1 MPTTTG
7 GSRTCTLFYSWQS
20 DIEPD
25 SHGRNLIR
33 AALRNA
39 ATTVE
44 AKSPGLRL
52 TIDEAT
58 RGEPGSPDIPSTIFD
73 KIRSS
78 DIFIADVSIINS
90 RTTTDRKTPNP
101 NVMVELGYAAGLL
114 GWRRI
119 VMIANQELGK
129 TDSLPFDI
137 RQKRITT
144 FRCPLPSGDAI
155 KDKNSVPNALG
166 SLSRHLAD
174 AIEEI
179 INLSPERP
187 VVVATDPQVIKRAR
201 DLKTLQELLQHLSP
215 DVFDNLFEDAPHRID
230 LLVFRFWKGFNALWK
245 ASSTHLYDETARN
258 LMRQVHQHWGDIM
271 SHEDYYRHGIVDPY
285 VRHEIWDRFPSS
297 VSAEDRKKALGEVRA
312 LKKAHAELINYLRS
326 NYIELDLESLRK
338 TAWVRYQEF
347 EQEFEQEVQR
357 SFLKDQDQS

>member
-1 MPTTTG
+1 MSTTADE
-7 GSRTCTLFYSWQS
+7 SRTCTLFYSWQS
-20 DIEPD
+20 DIRPD

-44 AKSPGLRL
+44 AKFPGLRL

-73 KIRSS
+73 KIGSA

-90 RTTTDRKTPNP
+90 STSADRKTPNP
-101 NVMVELGYAAGLL
+101 NVLVELGYASALL
-114 GWRRI
+114 GWQRVI
-119 VMIANQELGK
+119 MIANQEFGSI
-129 TDSLPFDI
+129 DNLPFDI
-137 RQKRITT
+137 RQKRITP
-144 FRCPLPSGDAI
+144 FRCPLPSGDAT

-166 SLSRHLAD
+166 SLSRQLAD

-187 VVVATDPQVIKRAR
+187 VVVAADPQAIKRAR

-215 DVFDNLFEDAPHRID
+215 DVFDNLFENAPRRLD
-230 LLVFRFWKGFNALWK
+230 FVVFHFWEGFNALWT
-245 ASSTHLYDETARN
+245 ASSTHLYDETVSG
-258 LMRQVHQHWGDIM
+258 LMRQVHQHWDEVL
-271 SHEDYYRHGIVDPY
+271 SHEDHYQRGVGDFY
-285 VRHEIWDRFPSS
+285 VWYAPGDLFPSPAS
-297 VSAEDRKKALGEVRA
+297 EADYKKALGELRA
-312 LKKAHAELINYLRS
+312 LKKAHSEVMDYLRS
-326 NYIELDLESLRK
+326 NYVELDLESLRR

-347 EQEFEQEVQR
+347 QQEVQR